1 MSTKNKKEES
11 KGSISGFFQDVKTE
25 FKQDVKTEFKKI
37 IWPDRDT
44 LGRQL
49 LAVVCVT
56 VVMGILIAVIDFG
69 AQNLINL
76 ITTIGA

>member
-1 MSTKNKKEES
+1 MSTKNKKEDK
-11 KGSISGFFQDVKTE
+11 KGSKAGFFQG
-25 FKQDVKTEFKKI
+25 VKTEFKKI

>member
-11 KGSISGFFQDVKTE
+11 KGSISGFF
-25 FKQDVKTEFKKI
+25 QDVKTEFKKI

-56 VVMGILIAVIDFG
+56 VVMGVLIAVIDFG

>member
-11 KGSISGFFQDVKTE
+11 KGSKSGFFQ
-25 FKQDVKTEFKKI
+25 FFQDVKTEFKKI

-56 VVMGILIAVIDFG
+56 VVMGVLIAVIDFG

>member
-1 MSTKNKKEES
+1 MSTKNKKEDN
-11 KGSISGFFQDVKTE
+11 KGSKAGFFQG
-25 FKQDVKTEFKKI
+25 VKTEFKKI

-69 AQNLINL
+69 AQHLINL

>member
-1 MSTKNKKEES
+1 MSTKNKKEDN
-11 KGSISGFFQDVKTE
+11 KGSKAGFFQG
-25 FKQDVKTEFKKI
+25 VKTEFKKI

-56 VVMGILIAVIDFG
+56 VVMGILIAVIDYG

>member
-1 MSTKNKKEES
+1 MSTKNKKEDN
-11 KGSISGFFQDVKTE
+11 KGSKAGFFQG
-25 FKQDVKTEFKKI
+25 VKTEFKKI